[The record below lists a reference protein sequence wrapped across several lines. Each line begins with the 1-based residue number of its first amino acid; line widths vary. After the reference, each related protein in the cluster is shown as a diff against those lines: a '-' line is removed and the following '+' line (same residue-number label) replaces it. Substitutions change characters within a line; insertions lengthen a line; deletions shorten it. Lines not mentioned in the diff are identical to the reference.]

1 MLESPLHEHPLL
13 RYQVDIEDKPMRS
26 FSKTAILSFFDEN
39 GKKVSVIKYGF
50 ISFEEIMAKI
60 DAEIFQDE

>member
-39 GKKVSVIKYGF
+39 GKKYP
-50 ISFEEIMAKI
+50 
-60 DAEIFQDE
+60 